1 MAVTEPVYLPS
12 QHASIHDL
20 PDDAERLA
28 AELAT
33 AVRNALL
40 YQQPDGNFEDAAAD
54 DDIGDMGLG
63 VLSLLCLAWKRGER
77 RDEEL
82 VAAARRGADYFLRE
96 RVYRSDNPGEP
107 FLRVRNSGEPYARYM
122 PGAGEHPF
130 GDWPSTVW
138 AMLHAVNVLELGEGL
153 LTSEQ
158 YTQVGE
164 LATGYWRWLTEVS
177 LFNPQQTANQAI
189 GAIAGGLMLGR
200 HLRAAGRAEQGEQIT
215 ADALRLYAEEIR
227 AARVIDR
234 GYALPLE
241 HGAGHDQNYVPISL
255 TFLAQAYRVSG
266 EKCFLED
273 GEQIA
278 RHLDARLSARGFDY
292 GGPRYSE
299 QHSGAEGML
308 GLRVFSSRIR
318 ADLGRYLAD
327 RRVAYYPL
335 ASTGAP
341 SGHFAFAS
349 VWFWQDDSHQWYRD
363 AAGAQGT
370 DARCTPYSVRG
381 KAASVSYTG
390 NLTPYLIDAAG
401 TSVIESI
408 ADYQHGIG
416 PVVLY
421 PDGRTLLMT
430 RPLGPLRVCD
440 VVDGGFA
447 AKLVTKAVVTREQ
460 VMISVQ
466 QLAVCDEEHVYIVA
480 VLDRSGLPDEAE
492 VSFLAGLPYVED
504 VDGRQRKIVSVRE
517 PGGEPFDLG
526 VAGAVLD
533 TAGVLRAGGMSLRS
547 AGGLRVVSPPEGD
560 TYFSS
565 PQTIGLTQERA
576 AFALAD
582 DPRGYGDPDSGWR
595 RVAGT
600 NLVLAE
606 PVEVAGSDLV
616 VCVVC
621 YGPEDDVPLA
631 VTAEASEDGVTV
643 RTADFTAFIG
653 HPAGDAHGEPVV
665 RLSET
670 RGNSDV
676 RLSETTG
683 ETDVRLSETTG
694 ETDVRLSETTGET
707 DVRLSETTGETDV
720 RPSET
725 E

>member
-1 MAVTEPVYLPS
+1 MAVTESVYLPS
-12 QHASIHDL
+12 QHTSIHEL
-20 PDDAERLA
+20 PIDAERLA

-33 AVRNALL
+33 AARNALL
-40 YQQPDGNFEDAAAD
+40 HQQPDGNFEDPAAD

-63 VLSLLCLAWKRGER
+63 VLSLLCLTWSRGER
-77 RDEEL
+77 RDEGL
-82 VAAARRGADYFLRE
+82 VTAARRGADYFLRE

-107 FLRVRNSGEPYARYM
+107 FLRIRNSGEPYARYM
-122 PGAGEHPF
+122 PEAGEHPF

-153 LTSEQ
+153 LTGEQ
-158 YTQVGE
+158 YAQVGE
-164 LATGYWRWLTEVS
+164 LAAGYWRWLTEVS

-189 GAIAGGLMLGR
+189 GAIVGGLMLGR
-200 HLRAAGRAEQGEQIT
+200 HLRAAGRTEQGEQIT

-327 RRVAYYPL
+327 RRVAYYPA

-363 AAGAQGT
+363 AAT
-370 DARCTPYSVRG
+370 PHCTPYSVRG

-408 ADYQHGIG
+408 ADYQHGVG

-421 PDGRTLLMT
+421 PDGRKLLMT
-430 RPLGPLRVCD
+430 RPLGPLRTVD

-447 AKLVTKAVVTREQ
+447 AKLVTKAVVTHEQ

-480 VLDRSGLPDEAE
+480 VLDRSGLPGE
-492 VSFLAGLPYVED
+492 VEVALLAGLPYVED
-504 VDGRQRKIVSVRE
+504 VGGRQRKILSVCE

-526 VAGAVLD
+526 VADAVL
-533 TAGVLRAGGMSLRS
+533 TAGGVLRAGGMSLRS
-547 AGGLRVVSPPEGD
+547 AGGLRVVNPGAGRAN
-560 TYFSS
+560 FSS
-565 PQTIGLTQERA
+565 PQTIGLTQEQI
-576 AFALAD
+576 AFSLAD

-595 RVAGT
+595 RVANT
-600 NLVLAE
+600 NQVLAE
-606 PVEVAGSDLV
+606 PVPVAAVTTNVAAAGSDLV
-616 VCVVC
+616 VFAIC
-621 YGPEDDVPLA
+621 YGPADEAPFT
-631 VTAEASEDGVTV
+631 VTAEVADDGVTV
-643 RTADFTAFIG
+643 RTPDFAAFIG

-665 RLSET
+665 RLGET
-670 RGNSDV
+670 RGNSVV
-676 RLSETTG
+676 RLSATRVT
-683 ETDVRLSETTG
+683 
-694 ETDVRLSETTGET
+694 
-707 DVRLSETTGETDV
+707 
-720 RPSET
+720 
-725 E
+725 

>member
-1 MAVTEPVYLPS
+1 MMVSEPVYLPS
-12 QHASIHDL
+12 QHASIHEL
-20 PDDAERLA
+20 PDDAESLASELA
-28 AELAT
+28 A
-33 AVRNALL
+33 AVRSALL
-40 YQQPDGNFEDAAAD
+40 YQQPDGNFEDPAAD

-63 VLSLLCLAWKRGER
+63 VLSLLCLAWHRGER

-82 VAAARRGADYFLRE
+82 IEAARRGADYFLRE
-96 RVYRSDNPGEP
+96 RVFRSDNPGEP
-107 FLRVRNSGEPYARYM
+107 FLRIRDSGVPYARYM

-153 LTSEQ
+153 LSSEQ
-158 YTQVGE
+158 YAQVGE
-164 LATGYWRWLTEVS
+164 LAEGYWRWLTEVS

-200 HLRAAGRAEQGEQIT
+200 HLRAGGRVEQGERIT
-215 ADALRLYAEEIR
+215 ADAMRLYAEKIR

-255 TFLAQAYRVSG
+255 SFLTQAYRVSG

-299 QHSGAEGML
+299 QHSGSEGML
-308 GLRVFSSRIR
+308 GLRFFSGRIR

-327 RRVAYYPL
+327 RRVAYYPA

-349 VWFWQDDSHQWYRD
+349 VWFWQDDSQWYRD
-363 AAGAQGT
+363 VSGLRSAGSH
-370 DARCTPYSVRG
+370 CTPYSVRG
-381 KAASVSYTG
+381 KAASVSYTA
-390 NLTPYLIDAAG
+390 NLTPYLIDTAG
-401 TSVIESI
+401 TSVIEAI

-430 RPLGPLRVCD
+430 RPLGPLRASD
-440 VVDGGFA
+440 VAAGGFA
-447 AKLVTKAVVTREQ
+447 AKLVTKAVVTHEQ

-466 QLAVCDEEHVYIVA
+466 QLAVCDDERVYMVS
-480 VLDRSGLPDEAE
+480 VLDRSGLPDEADLA
-492 VSFLAGLPYVED
+492 FLAGLPYVEE
-504 VDGRQRKIVSVRE
+504 VGGRQRKIRSVRE

-526 VAGAVLD
+526 VADATLN
-533 TAGVLRAGGMSLRS
+533 AASSLLAGGMSLRS
-547 AGGLRVVSPPEGD
+547 AAGLRVVNPPAGG
-560 TYFSS
+560 TNFSS
-565 PQTIGLTQERA
+565 LQTIGLTQEQVC
-576 AFALAD
+576 FALAD
-582 DPRGYGDPDSGWR
+582 DPHGYGDPDSGWR
-595 RVAGT
+595 RVKNT
-600 NLVLAE
+600 NWVLAA
-606 PVEVAGSDLV
+606 PVDLPGSDLV
-616 VCVVC
+616 VFVVC
-621 YGPEDDVPLA
+621 YGPEDGAPLA
-631 VTAEASEDGVTV
+631 VTAQVADDGVTV
-643 RTADFTAFIG
+643 RTSDFTAFIG

-670 RGNSDV
+670 Q
-676 RLSETTG
+676 
-683 ETDVRLSETTG
+683 
-694 ETDVRLSETTGET
+694 
-707 DVRLSETTGETDV
+707 
-720 RPSET
+720 
-725 E
+725 

>member
-1 MAVTEPVYLPS
+1 MTVTEPVYLPS
-12 QHASIHDL
+12 QHASIHELADG
-20 PDDAERLA
+20 AEQLS

-40 YQQPDGNFEDAAAD
+40 YQQPDGNFEDPAAD

-63 VLSLLCLAWKRGER
+63 VLSLLCLAWGRGER

-96 RVYRSDNPGEP
+96 RVYRTDNPGEP
-107 FLRVRNSGEPYARYM
+107 FLRIRYSGEPYARYM

-138 AMLHAVNVLELGEGL
+138 AMLHAVNVLELSEGL
-153 LTSEQ
+153 LTGEQ
-158 YTQVGE
+158 YAQVEE
-164 LATGYWRWLTEVS
+164 LAAGYWRWLTEVS
-177 LFNPQQTANQAI
+177 IFNPQQTANQAI

-200 HLRAAGRAEQGEQIT
+200 HLRATGRVEQGEQVV
-215 ADALRLYAEEIR
+215 AGAMRLYAEEIR
-227 AARVIDR
+227 AARVVDR

-308 GLRVFSSRIR
+308 GLRFFSSRIR

-327 RRVAYYPL
+327 RRVAYYPV

-349 VWFWQDDSHQWYRD
+349 VWFWQDDSTWYRD
-363 AAGAQGT
+363 AGGPH
-370 DARCTPYSVRG
+370 CTPYSVRG

-390 NLTPYLIDAAG
+390 SLTPYLIDAAG

-416 PVVLY
+416 PVVQY

-430 RPLGPLRVCD
+430 RPLGPLRTAD
-440 VVDGGFA
+440 AVDGRFA

-460 VMISVQ
+460 VTVSVQ
-466 QLAVCDEEHVYIVA
+466 QLAACDEEHVYIVT
-480 VLDRSGLPDEAE
+480 VLDRSGLPSE
-492 VSFLAGLPYVED
+492 VEVALLAGLPYVED
-504 VDGRQRKIVSVRE
+504 VGGRQRKIVSVRE

-526 VAGAVLD
+526 VAGAVLH
-533 TAGVLRAGGMSLRS
+533 TAGVLQAGGMSLRS
-547 AGGLRVVSPPEGD
+547 AGGLRVVCPPEGD
-560 TYFSS
+560 MYFSS
-565 PQTIGLTQERA
+565 PQTIGLTQERT

-606 PVEVAGSDLV
+606 PVKVSGSDLV

-621 YGPEDDVPLA
+621 YGPEDENPLT
-631 VTAEASEDGVTV
+631 VMAEVAEDGVTV
-643 RTADFTAFIG
+643 RLPEFTAFIG
-653 HPAGDAHGEPVV
+653 HPAGDAYGEPAVRLSRTGGNPDV

-676 RLSETTG
+676 SLSET
-683 ETDVRLSETTG
+683 E
-694 ETDVRLSETTGET
+694 
-707 DVRLSETTGETDV
+707 
-720 RPSET
+720 
-725 E
+725 